1 MSMAYVEMLNGSDM
15 KTLKTTNSSRCNS
28 EERYRSVYTE
38 LEQNSLAVFLLKI
51 TAKRISG

>member
-1 MSMAYVEMLNGSDM
+1 MSIAYVEILNRSDM